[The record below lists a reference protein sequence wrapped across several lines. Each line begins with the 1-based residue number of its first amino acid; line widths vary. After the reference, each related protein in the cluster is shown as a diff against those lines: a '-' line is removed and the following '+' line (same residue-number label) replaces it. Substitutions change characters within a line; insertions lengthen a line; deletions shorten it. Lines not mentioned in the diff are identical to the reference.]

1 MLLTIDKAKELVK
14 NKIFTVEF
22 VKLNGEVRKMT
33 ARLGVTK
40 HLRGGELG
48 YDAKSLNLLPVF
60 DMVKGQY
67 RMINFDSIIYL
78 KVNGVVYENTG
89 SNK

>member
-1 MLLTIDKAKELVK
+1 MNLTIEKAKELVG

-40 HLRGGELG
+40 HLKGGSLG
-48 YDAKSLNLLPVF
+48 YDAKSKNLLSVF
-60 DMVKGQY
+60 DMVKKQY

-78 KVNGVVYENTG
+78 KVDVVIYENDG
-89 SNK
+89 K